1 MSRAYRQ
8 VPVSDSNLSCCVV
21 LLADPAAGVVR
32 YFLLYAQPFGAAHAV
47 GNFCRVAEWI
57 TRVARRFFHLAVEHF
72 YDDFFQVE
80 PTSTAIV
87 AQRCL
92 HELFGVLGFV
102 LDPTKSQT
110 PSQNAVV
117 LGVHFDL
124 QH

>member
-1 MSRAYRQ
+1 MSKAYRQ

-21 LLADPAAGVVR
+21 LLADPAAGAVR
-32 YFLLYAQPFGAAHAV
+32 YFLLYAQPFGAALSV

-57 TRVARRFFHLAVEHF
+57 TRVARRFFHLAIEHF

-80 PTSTAIV
+80 PTRTAIV

-92 HELFGVLGFV
+92 HELFSVLGFV
-102 LDPTKSQT
+102 LDPTKSQA